1 MTASGMA
8 LLAPIPSPTV
18 RMEFCGPAIR
28 ALILIIV
35 GFFGDPQQHTG
46 LTRVTTKPRALI
58 AGYRLAPVLS
68 ATRRPSHSWV
78 SPTSAGSSPPQPSSS
93 GGLRRRS
100 EWWRSSRPLRPSFQ
114 RRKHHRTTEVG
125 AWLRKAVLGY
135 YQYHA
140 VPGNSTQLRIFRRR
154 VCRLWRS
161 VLIRRSQRAR
171 VRWGRL
177 SPVLTRWIPPPRI
190 LHPYP
195 NARFAATHPR

>member
-35 GFFGDPQQHTG
+35 GFFGNLQQHTG

-68 ATRRPSHSWV
+68 ATRRPSHSWI

-100 EWWRSSRPLRPSFQ
+100 EWWRSSRPLRPSFNALSIIV
-114 RRKHHRTTEVG
+114 R
-125 AWLRKAVLGY
+125 
-135 YQYHA
+135 
-140 VPGNSTQLRIFRRR
+140 P
-154 VCRLWRS
+154 RS
-161 VLIRRSQRAR
+161 VHGSGKLCWATTNTTLFRAT
-171 VRWGRL
+171 RL
-177 SPVLTRWIPPPRI
+177 SCVFSAEAFGGCGGVSSSVAV
-190 LHPYP
+190 
-195 NARFAATHPR
+195 NAPGCAGVVSLQS